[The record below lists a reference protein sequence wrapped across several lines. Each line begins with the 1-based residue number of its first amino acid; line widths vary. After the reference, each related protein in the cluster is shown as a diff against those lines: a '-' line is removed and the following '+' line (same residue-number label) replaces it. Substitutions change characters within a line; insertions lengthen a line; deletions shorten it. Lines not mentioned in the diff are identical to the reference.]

1 MRGAQTDRPSA
12 GIIDDRVLVVA
23 ATAED
28 PRSNRSMFPMTAR
41 SGRSSPPSTS
51 TSIRRSRA
59 SLLQRVT
66 PALHR
71 AVSTAIYF
79 SFTDSFSRSLA
90 VSGDDAYV
98 VGPTDTGF
106 RIDRHELPR

>member
-1 MRGAQTDRPSA
+1 VRGAQTDPPSA
-12 GIIDDRVLVVA
+12 CVVDDGVLVVA

-28 PRSNRSMFPMTAR
+28 PTIKEARFPHNGTFWQIVTTIDFDID
-41 SGRSSPPSTS
+41 PPIS
-51 TSIRRSRA
+51 A

-90 VSGDDAYV
+90 VSGDDTYV
-98 VGPTDTGF
+98 VGPKDTGF

>member
-1 MRGAQTDRPSA
+1 
-12 GIIDDRVLVVA
+12 
-23 ATAED
+23 
-28 PRSNRSMFPMTAR
+28 
-41 SGRSSPPSTS
+41 
-51 TSIRRSRA
+51 
-59 SLLQRVT
+59 VT

-106 RIDRHELPR
+106 LIDRHELPR